1 MQALLWTDT
10 EFVLGSSLDSG
21 VATVMLMFASGCPS
35 VFFRVLMISSL
46 RVSEGSSYTQR
57 QCKGVSEARVSLSML
72 STPCP

>member
-10 EFVLGSSLDSG
+10 EFVLGSSLDSC

-46 RVSEGSSYTQR
+46 RASEGSS
-57 QCKGVSEARVSLSML
+57 
-72 STPCP
+72 